1 VSAFDLIR
9 RRPQADNN
17 NPNGSRK
24 VEKKEK
30 NSTLCC
36 GFYDLPFMA
45 RPGLSPPIFLTGK
58 RNSPGRFRPCC
69 STGADAAAPRFL
81 LLFRQ
86 SRSGEFDVIF
96 DGFLVR
102 VLIALMRSQ
111 VNGRRRGRDRRRLF
125 GCRILRSWEMD
136 RNRVEEKKKNQM
148 RISHRKTAK
157 PHTHRQT
164 DRQQS
169 HFSVVTV
176 VVAQ

>member
-1 VSAFDLIR
+1 
-9 RRPQADNN
+9 
-17 NPNGSRK
+17 
-24 VEKKEK
+24 
-30 NSTLCC
+30 
-36 GFYDLPFMA
+36 MA
-45 RPGLSPPIFLTGK
+45 RPGLSPPIFSDWE
-58 RNSPGRFRPCC
+58 RNSPGRFRPCR
-69 STGADAAAPRFL
+69 STAAAAAPRFL

-111 VNGRRRGRDRRRLF
+111 VTGRRRRRYRRRDRRRLF

-136 RNRVEEKKKNQM
+136 RNRVEEKKKKNQM

-157 PHTHRQT
+157 PHTHT

-169 HFSVVTV
+169 HFSVVTA

>member
-1 VSAFDLIR
+1 MSAFDLIR

-58 RNSPGRFRPCC
+58 RNSPGRFRPCR
-69 STGADAAAPRFL
+69 STGAGAAAPRFL

-102 VLIALMRSQ
+102 VLIALM
-111 VNGRRRGRDRRRLF
+111 
-125 GCRILRSWEMD
+125 
-136 RNRVEEKKKNQM
+136 
-148 RISHRKTAK
+148 
-157 PHTHRQT
+157 
-164 DRQQS
+164 
-169 HFSVVTV
+169 
-176 VVAQ
+176 